1 MACILMIDDDYI
13 FRATL
18 QDMLEGAGYHM
29 LEARDGREG
38 LAALQAHPIFLV
50 ITDILMLEQ
59 ESFET
64 LQQLRTLTPSP
75 RSSRSRE
82 GARRGDW
89 SCHRSPREAAP
100 IGRCGSRCAPTI
112 STQPCRR
119 SSRGHKRIQCL
130 TGQGHL
136 ATAPGICPYAVF
148 SPLQR
153 AYGPIRGQ

>member
-50 ITDILMLEQ
+50 ITDILMLDQ

-64 LQQLRTLTPSP
+64 LQQLRILTPSP
-75 RSSRSRE
+75 KIIALSGGSQTGRLEFLQVATGGGTNRTLWKQMRSH
-82 GARRGDW
+82 DL
-89 SCHRSPREAAP
+89 CAAVQE
-100 IGRCGSRCAPTI
+100 R
-112 STQPCRR
+112 
-119 SSRGHKRIQCL
+119 L
-130 TGQGHL
+130 TG
-136 ATAPGICPYAVF
+136 P
-148 SPLQR
+148 
-153 AYGPIRGQ
+153 